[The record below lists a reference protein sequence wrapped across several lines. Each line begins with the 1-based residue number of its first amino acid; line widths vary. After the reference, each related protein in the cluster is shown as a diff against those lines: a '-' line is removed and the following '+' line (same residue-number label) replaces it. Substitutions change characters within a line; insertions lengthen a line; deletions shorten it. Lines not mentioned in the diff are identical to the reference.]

1 MEEPKLSPFALT
13 RSRVVLLVLGAVL
26 VLIAISTSMGGLSS
40 YQELKEAANAAKAAT
55 PDIGAPA
62 TTTPAPTVSP

>member
-26 VLIAISTSMGGLSS
+26 VLIVISTSMGGLSS
-40 YQELKEAANAAKAAT
+40 YQQLKEAANAAKAGT

-62 TTTPAPTVSP
+62 NTVSP